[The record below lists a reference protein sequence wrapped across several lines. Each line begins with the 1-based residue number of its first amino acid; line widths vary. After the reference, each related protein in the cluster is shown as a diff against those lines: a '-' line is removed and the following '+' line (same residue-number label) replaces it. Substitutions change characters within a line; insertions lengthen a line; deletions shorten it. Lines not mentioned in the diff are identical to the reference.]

1 MIQYPKN
8 EHITLPSVEG
18 WGTNLNILRDP
29 PKAVWT
35 RRRDKVTDTQDIT
48 RMIGEDSGDRICEM
62 IKVYPRGINPHVSVS
77 YSNYGTNGGQ
87 YRGVTGAGIMGK
99 NKACHDG
106 RSAIMGQAKLPYQLL
121 DAGAFRPPL
130 MRQEDLMPL
139 SRQPRASTSVWTKK
153 GFIKYISNPK
163 CPKAKNMRQIQHPV
177 KTSVRP
183 TAIIDVGQ
191 SLSLVEPFALRQV
204 INNPIRVQAS
214 SGIRTMDRAKRV
226 NSRVNGRIKE
236 ALNGNIH
243 TNYSLPHKGS
253 SSVRIINSSKY
264 IADITYTNMSINKG
278 KNIALSMKEQEGD
291 NHAVNKSLI
300 NYSTTSGIAIANGAP
315 LSDNTPHSLNR
326 PIPSHK
332 MTVNR
337 SSNIHVPQPE
347 QKQIQ
352 LERNRPTTSAHT
364 SLGQSYGADMYTV
377 NSRDKKLKA
386 KIRPRGGMT
395 GRGTNIKFDLERGT
409 QFKSSQNK
417 MDLIRHSNI
426 AQGTRNDH

>member
-35 RRRDKVTDTQDIT
+35 RRRDKVSDTQDIT
-48 RMIGEDSGDRICEM
+48 RMIGEDGGDRICEM

-139 SRQPRASTSVWTKK
+139 SRQPRSSTSVWAKK

-163 CPKAKNMRQIQHPV
+163 CPQAKNMKHIQHPV

-191 SLSLVEPFALRQV
+191 QLVEPFALRQV
-204 INNPIRVQAS
+204 IDNPIHTSVS

-226 NSRVNGRIKE
+226 NSRVNGRVKK
-236 ALNGNIH
+236 ALSGNIR
-243 TNYSLPHKGS
+243 TNHSHSHLGS
-253 SSVRIINSSKY
+253 SSVQNINTSNH

-278 KNIALSMKEQEGD
+278 KSRPMLMEEPEGD
-291 NHAVNKSLI
+291 NPAVNKSLA
-300 NYSTTSGIAIANGAP
+300 NYSTTSGISIVNGAP
-315 LSDNTPHSLNR
+315 STDNIPHSLTR
-326 PIPSHK
+326 PVPTYHAS
-332 MTVNR
+332 VNP
-337 SSNIHVPQPE
+337 SSNIHVPQE
-347 QKQIQ
+347 KQKQIA
-352 LERNRPTTSAHT
+352 LERNRPSTSAHT
-364 SLGQSYGADMYTV
+364 SMGQSHAADMYSV
-377 NSRDKKLKA
+377 NSRNKKLKA
-386 KIRPRGGMT
+386 KIRPKGGMEGKAT
-395 GRGTNIKFDLERGT
+395 KIKFDLDRGT
-409 QFKSSQNK
+409 QFKSSQKK
-417 MDLIRHSNI
+417 MDLLRYSNI
-426 AQGTRNDH
+426 SQGTRNDH

>member
-35 RRRDKVTDTQDIT
+35 RRRDKVSDTQDIT
-48 RMIGEDSGDRICEM
+48 RMIGEDGGDRICEM

-139 SRQPRASTSVWTKK
+139 SRQPRASTSVWANK

-183 TAIIDVGQ
+183 TAIITIGQ
-191 SLSLVEPFALRQV
+191 QLVEPFALRQV
-204 INNPIRVQAS
+204 IDNPIHVQAS
-214 SGIRTMDRAKRV
+214 SGIRTMDRTKRV
-226 NSRVNGRIKE
+226 NSRVNGRVKK
-236 ALNGNIH
+236 ALHGDIR
-243 TNYSLPHKGS
+243 TNHSLSHKGS
-253 SSVRIINSSKY
+253 RSVQNINSSKY
-264 IADITYTNMSINKG
+264 IADITYTDMSVNKG
-278 KNIALSMKEQEGD
+278 KNIPLLMQEPGGD
-291 NHAVNKSLI
+291 NSAVNKSLV
-300 NYSTTSGIAIANGAP
+300 NYSTTSGISIANGAP
-315 LSDNTPHSLNR
+315 LVDNVPHSLTR
-326 PIPSHK
+326 PVPTHHLS
-332 MTVNR
+332 VNR
-337 SSNIHVPQPE
+337 SSNIHVPQSE
-347 QKQIQ
+347 QKQIP
-352 LERNRPTTSAHT
+352 LERNRPTTSVQT
-364 SLGQSYGADMYTV
+364 SLGQSYGADTYSV
-377 NSRDKKLKA
+377 NSREKKLKA
-386 KIRPRGGMT
+386 KIRPQGGIT
-395 GRGTNIKFDLERGT
+395 GRGTKIKFDLERGT

-417 MDLIRHSNI
+417 MDLLRHSNI
-426 AQGTRNDH
+426 SQGTRNEQS

>member
-35 RRRDKVTDTQDIT
+35 RRRDKVSDTQDIT
-48 RMIGEDSGDRICEM
+48 RMIGEDGGDRICEM

-99 NKACHDG
+99 NKASHDG

-139 SRQPRASTSVWTKK
+139 SRQPRASTSIWANK

-163 CPKAKNMRQIQHPV
+163 CPKAKNMKQIQTPV

-191 SLSLVEPFALRQV
+191 PLVEPFALRQV
-204 INNPIRVQAS
+204 IDNPIHVQAS
-214 SGIRTMDRAKRV
+214 SGIRTMDRSERV
-226 NSRVNGRIKE
+226 NSRVNGRIKK
-236 ALNGNIH
+236 ALHGNIR
-243 TNYSLPHKGS
+243 TNHSLSHKGS
-253 SSVRIINSSKY
+253 RSVQNINSSKY

-278 KNIALSMKEQEGD
+278 KNISLLMQEQDGE
-291 NHAVNKSLI
+291 NPAVNKSLA
-300 NYSTTSGIAIANGAP
+300 NYSTTSGISIANGAP
-315 LSDNTPHSLNR
+315 LVDNVPHSLTR
-326 PIPSHK
+326 PIPTHK

-337 SSNIHVPQPE
+337 ASNIHVPQAE
-347 QKQIQ
+347 QIQ
-352 LERNRPTTSAHT
+352 IPLKRNRPSTSAST
-364 SLGQSYGADMYTV
+364 SRGQIYGTDMYTV

-386 KIRPRGGMT
+386 KIRPHGGMT
-395 GRGTNIKFDLERGT
+395 GRGTKIKFDLDRGT

-417 MDLIRHSNI
+417 MDLLRHSNI
-426 AQGTRNDH
+426 AQGTRNEQY